1 MTNLAKSAKPTI
13 IPVLRYRDLFSTMD
27 HCLRS
32 RHYVNV
38 VIAGNQPAPLPSL
51 KIRVVNGVNLMKL
64 QPDTEH
70 PHGLSDPV
78 FDEIP

>member
-1 MTNLAKSAKPTI
+1 
-13 IPVLRYRDLFSTMD
+13 LRN
-27 HCLRS
+27 

-38 VIAGNQPAPLPSL
+38 EIAGKRPAPLPSF

-64 QPDTEH
+64 QPNTEH